1 MGSDNLF
8 HKRKVRR
15 AASLRRTAARRD
27 SYDTVLIVCEGEK
40 TEPNYFREL
49 RDDLRLS
56 HFNIK
61 ITGSSQGS
69 APINVVNHALQYH
82 KDYDKTFC
90 VFDQDQHSSYQKALD
105 KIKGKEKSRKHSI
118 TAVTSVPC
126 FEFWLLLHF
135 RLTTKQFVAAS
146 GSPCDQVVREL
157 KNFLPTYNKGSR
169 GIYFETSKRLPQALE
184 NAERV
189 ASHCAAAGTDH
200 PSTKIHLLV
209 NYLLNLHSA
218 KGRTG

>member
-15 AASLRRTAARRD
+15 AASLRRTAAKRD

-40 TEPNYFREL
+40 TEPYYFKEL

-56 HFNIK
+56 HFNIE

-69 APINVVNHALQYH
+69 APINVVNHALQNH
-82 KDYDKTFC
+82 KNYDKTFC

-105 KIKGKEKSRKHSI
+105 KIRKRENFRKHSV
-118 TAVTSVPC
+118 TAITSVPC

-135 RLTTKQFVAAS
+135 RMTTRQFAAVS
-146 GSPCDQVVREL
+146 GSICDQVIKDL
-157 KNFLPTYNKGSR
+157 KNDLPDYHKGYH
-169 GIYFETSKRLPQALE
+169 GIYRKLKTRLPQALK
-184 NAERV
+184 NARKV
-189 ASHCAAAGTDH
+189 AVHCETVGTDH
-200 PSTKIHLLV
+200 PSTRIHELV
-209 NYLLNLHSA
+209 IYLQTL
-218 KGRTG
+218 KER

>member
-56 HFNIK
+56 HFNIE

-105 KIKGKEKSRKHSI
+105 KIRKKENFQKHSV
-118 TAVTSVPC
+118 TAITSVPC

-135 RLTTKQFVAAS
+135 RMTTRQFAAAS
-146 GSPCDQVVREL
+146 GSHCELVIKEL
-157 KNFLPTYNKGSR
+157 KEYLPDYRKGYH
-169 GIYFETSKRLPQALE
+169 GIYQKIKTKLSQALE

-189 ASHCAAAGTDH
+189 ASHCAAAGTDL